1 MDSSLTI
8 TFVILAA
15 ALILLL
21 TDKLPSDLV
30 ALLVVVALGVT
41 GVLTPQEAFS
51 GFSRSAVITI
61 IAIFVL
67 TEGLQR
73 TGVTDQVGN
82 VLLKVGGQSE
92 VRLIVTVMLA
102 GAFLSLFM
110 NNIAAAAVLLPAVS
124 GAARKVSINKS
135 RLLMP
140 LAFGTILGG
149 MATLLTTS
157 NIILNSL
164 LHDNNVEGYRLT
176 DFLPVGSVIVVAGI
190 AYIALF
196 GRKLLPRESQVER
209 TQAPNAVGAGD
220 LVEAYGLGSNL
231 FRARL
236 PEDSSLIGKTLA
248 ESHLREDFDVSVVAI
263 ERNEKRIFALSPDTK
278 IRSRDI
284 LVMEGDEE
292 DFRKRDVQ
300 PYVEFLPT
308 PEWKESDLESQIVE
322 VVEAMISPR
331 SRLIG
336 KTLRESHF
344 REKYGMSALAIW
356 RGEEEIFFELADVPL
371 EFGDAL
377 LLQGTR
383 DKLNVLADDPDLIL
397 LVSKGETAI
406 TVPNKGLAA
415 IMIFV
420 ATLAFAVAIPDLT
433 GPIMLGGGL
442 AMMLTG
448 IISTEQ
454 AYSSI
459 GWKSVFLVAGM
470 LPMGIALTKTNAA
483 GLMAEKINGA
493 LGGYTPMIMLGG
505 MFLFTMV
512 FTQAINGAVA
522 AAVIGPIAIKVAQ
535 QTGTNPRSMIM
546 GIAMACSMAFITPLG
561 HPVNILVMS
570 PGGYKFRDY
579 VKVGL
584 PMTAILFLVVM
595 IFLPIFWPL

>member
-1 MDSSLTI
+1 METSLTI

-15 ALILLL
+15 ALILFL
-21 TDKLPSDLV
+21 TDKLPADLV

-41 GVLTPQEAFS
+41 GVLTPAEAFS

-92 VRLIVTVMLA
+92 SRLIVTVMIA

-124 GAARKVSINKS
+124 GAARKVSVSKS

-140 LAFGTILGG
+140 LAFATILGG
-149 MATLLTTS
+149 MATLLTTT

-164 LHDNNVEGYRLT
+164 LHDNGVEGYRIS
-176 DFLPVGSVIVVAGI
+176 DFLPVGSILVIAGI
-190 AYIALF
+190 AFMTLF
-196 GRKLLPRESQVER
+196 GRRLLPSESQVER
-209 TQAPNAVGAGD
+209 TQAPNASGASD
-220 LVEAYGLGSNL
+220 LVEAYGLGRNL

-236 PEDSSLIGKTLA
+236 PENSSLIGKTLA
-248 ESHLREDFDVSVVAI
+248 ESHLREDYDVSVVAI
-263 ERNEKRIFALSPDTK
+263 ERNEKRIFALSPETK

-284 LVMEGDEE
+284 LVMEGDEQ

-308 PEWKESDLESQIVE
+308 PEWKESDLESQVVE
-322 VVEAMISPR
+322 VVEAMIAPR

-344 REKYGMSALAIW
+344 REKYGMSVLAIW

-371 EFGDAL
+371 DFGDAL

-383 DKLNVLADDPDLIL
+383 DKLAVLAADPDLIL

-415 IMIFV
+415 IMIFA
-420 ATLAFAVAIPDLT
+420 ATLGFAIAFPDLT

-448 IISTEQ
+448 IISTEE
-454 AYSSI
+454 AYSAI

-483 GLMAEKINGA
+483 SLIASDINQA
-493 LGGYTPMIMLGG
+493 LAGYAPIVMLGG
-505 MFLFTMV
+505 MVLFSLI

-535 QTGTNPRSMIM
+535 QTGINPRSMVM
-546 GIAMACSMAFITPLG
+546 GVAMACSMAFITPLG
-561 HPVNILVMS
+561 HAVNILVMS

-584 PMTAILFLVVM
+584 PMTAILFVVVM

>member
-1 MDSSLTI
+1 METSLTI

-15 ALILLL
+15 ALILFL
-21 TDKLPSDLV
+21 TDKLPADLV

-41 GVLTPQEAFS
+41 GVLTPAEAFS

-61 IAIFVL
+61 ISIFVL

-82 VLLKVGGQSE
+82 VLLKVGGRGE
-92 VRLIVTVMLA
+92 TRLIVTVMIA

-110 NNIAAAAVLLPAVS
+110 NNITAAAVLLPAVS
-124 GAARKVSINKS
+124 GAARKVSISKS

-164 LHDNNVEGYRLT
+164 LHDNNVEGYRIT
-176 DFLPVGSVIVVAGI
+176 DFLPVGGIVVIAGI
-190 AYIALF
+190 AYVALF
-196 GRKLLPRESQVER
+196 GRKLLPTDTLIER
-209 TQAPNAVGAGD
+209 TQAPNVASTGD
-220 LVEAYGLGSNL
+220 LVEAYGLSRNL

-236 PEDSSLIGKTLA
+236 PENSSLIGKTLA
-248 ESHLREDFDVSVVAI
+248 ESHLREDYDVSVVAI
-263 ERNEKRIFALSPDTK
+263 ERDEKRIFALSPETM
-278 IRSRDI
+278 IRGRDI

-292 DFRKRDVQ
+292 EFRKRDVQ

-322 VVEAMISPR
+322 VVEGMISPR

-344 REKYGMSALAIW
+344 REKYGMSVLAIW
-356 RGEEEIFFELADVPL
+356 RGEEEIFFELPDIEL

-383 DKLNVLADDPDLIL
+383 DKLTVLADDPDLIL

-406 TVPNKGLAA
+406 TVPSKGLAA
-415 IMIFV
+415 IIIFI
-420 ATLAFAVAIPDLT
+420 ATLAFAIAFPDLT

-454 AYSSI
+454 AYASI

-483 GLMAEKINGA
+483 GLIAQQFNHLLA
-493 LGGYTPMIMLGG
+493 GYAPLIMLGG
-505 MFLFTMV
+505 MVLFTMV

-535 QTGTNPRSMIM
+535 QTGTNPRSMVM
-546 GIAMACSMAFITPLG
+546 GIALASSMAFITPLG
-561 HPVNILVMS
+561 HAVNVLVMS
-570 PGGYKFRDY
+570 PGGYKFRDF

-584 PMTAILFLVVM
+584 PMTAILFVVVM

>member
-1 MDSSLTI
+1 MDTTLTL
-8 TFVILAA
+8 TFVILAG
-15 ALILLL
+15 ALILFL
-21 TDKLPSDLV
+21 TDRLPADLV

-41 GVLTPQEAFS
+41 GVLTPAEAFS

-67 TEGLQR
+67 TEALQR

-82 VLLKVGGQSE
+82 VLLKVGGRSE

-124 GAARKVSINKS
+124 GAAKKVSVSKS

-140 LAFGTILGG
+140 LAFATVLGG

-164 LHDNNVEGYRLT
+164 LLDNNLDGYRVT
-176 DFLPVGSVIVVAGI
+176 DFLPVGSILVLAGI
-190 AYIALF
+190 GYIAIF
-196 GRKLLPRESQVER
+196 GRKLLPVETQIER
-209 TQAPNAVGAGD
+209 TQAPNSAND
-220 LVEAYGLGSNL
+220 LVEAYGLGRSL

-263 ERNEKRIFALSPDTK
+263 ERDEKRIFALSPDTK

-292 DFRKRDVQ
+292 DFRRRDVQ

-322 VVEAMISPR
+322 VVEAMIAPR

-344 REKYGMSALAIW
+344 REKYGMSVLAIW
-356 RGEEEIFFELADVPL
+356 RGEEEIFFELPDIKL

-383 DKLNVLADDPDLIL
+383 DKLAVLADDPDLIL

-415 IMIFV
+415 IMIFI
-420 ATLAFAVAIPDLT
+420 ATLVFAVVFPDLT
-433 GPIMLGGGL
+433 GPIMMGGGL

-448 IISTEQ
+448 IITTEQ
-454 AYSSI
+454 AYASI

-470 LPMGIALTKTNAA
+470 LPMGVALIKTNAA
-483 GLMAEKINGA
+483 ALIATEFNDL
-493 LGGYTPMIMLGG
+493 LGGYAPFVMLGG
-505 MFLFTMV
+505 VVLFTMV
-512 FTQAINGAVA
+512 FTQLINGAVA
-522 AAVIGPIAIKVAQ
+522 AAVLGPIAIQVAQ
-535 QTGTNPRSMIM
+535 QAGINPRSMVM
-546 GIAMACSMAFITPLG
+546 GVALACSMAFITPLG
-561 HPVNILVMS
+561 HAVNVLVMS

-584 PMTAILFLVVM
+584 PMTVLLFVVVM

>member
-1 MDSSLTI
+1 METSLAI

-15 ALILLL
+15 ALILFL
-21 TDKLPSDLV
+21 TDKLPADLV

-41 GVLTPQEAFS
+41 GVLTPAEAFS

-92 VRLIVTVMLA
+92 SRLIVTVMIA

-124 GAARKVSINKS
+124 GAARKVSVSKS

-140 LAFGTILGG
+140 LAFATILGG
-149 MATLLTTS
+149 MATLLTTT

-164 LHDNNVEGYRLT
+164 LHDNGVEGYRIS
-176 DFLPVGSVIVVAGI
+176 DFLPVGSILVIAGI
-190 AYIALF
+190 AFMTLL
-196 GRKLLPRESQVER
+196 GRRLLPSESQVER
-209 TQAPNAVGAGD
+209 TQAPNASGASD
-220 LVEAYGLGSNL
+220 LVEAYGLGRNL

-236 PEDSSLIGKTLA
+236 PENSSLIGKTLA
-248 ESHLREDFDVSVVAI
+248 ESHLREDYDVSVVAI
-263 ERNEKRIFALSPDTK
+263 ERNEKRIFALSPETK

-284 LVMEGDEE
+284 LVMEGDEQ

-308 PEWKESDLESQIVE
+308 PEWKESDLESQVVE
-322 VVEAMISPR
+322 VVEAMIAPR

-344 REKYGMSALAIW
+344 REKYGMSVLAIW
-356 RGEEEIFFELADVPL
+356 RGEEEIFFELADMPL
-371 EFGDAL
+371 DFGDAL

-383 DKLNVLADDPDLIL
+383 DKLAVLAADPDLIL

-415 IMIFV
+415 IMIFA
-420 ATLAFAVAIPDLT
+420 ATLGFAIAFPDLT
-433 GPIMLGGGL
+433 GPIMMGGGL

-448 IISTEQ
+448 IISTEE
-454 AYSSI
+454 AYSAI

-483 GLMAEKINGA
+483 SLIASDINHA
-493 LGGYTPMIMLGG
+493 LAGYAPIVMLGG
-505 MFLFTMV
+505 MVLFSLI

-535 QTGTNPRSMIM
+535 QTGINPRSMVM
-546 GIAMACSMAFITPLG
+546 GVALACSMAFITPLG
-561 HPVNILVMS
+561 HAVNILVMS

-584 PMTAILFLVVM
+584 PMTAILFVVVM

>member
-1 MDSSLTI
+1 METSLTI

-15 ALILLL
+15 ALILFL
-21 TDKLPSDLV
+21 TDVLPADLV

-41 GVLTPQEAFS
+41 GVLTPAEAFS

-92 VRLIVTVMLA
+92 SRLIVTVMIA
-102 GAFLSLFM
+102 GSFLSLFM

-124 GAARKVSINKS
+124 GAASKVSISKS

-140 LAFGTILGG
+140 LAFATILGG
-149 MATLLTTS
+149 MATLLTTT

-164 LHDNNVEGYRLT
+164 LHDNGVEGYRIS
-176 DFLPVGSVIVVAGI
+176 DFLPVGSILVLAGI
-190 AYIALF
+190 AFMALF
-196 GRKLLPRESQVER
+196 GKRLLPSDSQIER
-209 TQAPNAVGAGD
+209 TQAPNATGSSD
-220 LVEAYGLGSNL
+220 LVEAYGLGRNL

-236 PEDSSLIGKTLA
+236 PENSSLIGKTLA
-248 ESHLREDFDVSVVAI
+248 ESHLREDYDVSVVAI
-263 ERNEKRIFALSPDTK
+263 ERNEQRIFALSPETK

-284 LVMEGDEE
+284 LVMEGDEQ

-322 VVEAMISPR
+322 VVEAMIAPR

-344 REKYGMSALAIW
+344 REKYGMSVLAIW
-356 RGEEEIFFELADVPL
+356 RGEEEIFFELADMPL
-371 EFGDAL
+371 DFGDAL

-383 DKLNVLADDPDLIL
+383 DKLAVLAADPDLIL

-415 IMIFV
+415 IMIFA
-420 ATLAFAVAIPDLT
+420 ATLGFAIAFPDLT

-448 IISTEQ
+448 IISTEE
-454 AYSSI
+454 AYSAI

-470 LPMGIALTKTNAA
+470 LPMGVALIKTNAA
-483 GLMAEKINGA
+483 SLIASDINQA
-493 LGGYTPMIMLGG
+493 LAGYAPIVILGG
-505 MFLFTMV
+505 MVLFSLI

-535 QTGTNPRSMIM
+535 QTGINPRSMVM
-546 GIAMACSMAFITPLG
+546 GVAMACSMAFITPLG
-561 HPVNILVMS
+561 HAVNILVMS

-584 PMTAILFLVVM
+584 PMTAILFVVVM
-595 IFLPIFWPL
+595 IVLPIFWPL

>member
-1 MDSSLTI
+1 MDTSLTI

-15 ALILLL
+15 ALILFL
-21 TDKLPSDLV
+21 TDKLPADLV

-41 GVLTPQEAFS
+41 GVLTPAEAFS

-82 VLLKVGGQSE
+82 VLLKVGGKSE

-124 GAARKVSINKS
+124 GAARKVSISKS

-164 LHDNNVEGYRLT
+164 LHDNNVDGYRIT
-176 DFLPVGSVIVVAGI
+176 DFLPVGIIVVIAGI

-196 GRKLLPRESQVER
+196 GRKLLPSEATER
-209 TQAPNAVGAGD
+209 TQPPNTAGGGD
-220 LVEAYGLGSNL
+220 LVEAYGLGRSL

-236 PEDSSLIGKTLA
+236 PEDSSLIGKSLA
-248 ESHLREDFDVSVVAI
+248 ESHLREDYDVSVVAI
-263 ERNEKRIFALSPDTK
+263 ERGERRIFALSPDTK

-308 PEWKESDLESQIVE
+308 PEWKESDLESQIVD

-331 SRLIG
+331 SQLIG

-344 REKYGMSALAIW
+344 REKYGMSVLAIW
-356 RGEEEIFFELADVPL
+356 RGEEEIFFELPDIKL

-383 DKLNVLADDPDLIL
+383 DKLPILADDPDLIL

-415 IMIFV
+415 IMIFI
-420 ATLAFAVAIPDLT
+420 ATLTFAIAFPDLT

-448 IISTEQ
+448 IITTEE
-454 AYSSI
+454 AYASI

-470 LPMGIALTKTNAA
+470 LPMGIALIKTNAA
-483 GLMAEKINGA
+483 GLIAQEFNKVLA
-493 LGGYTPMIMLGG
+493 GYAPVVMLGG
-505 MFLFTMV
+505 MVLFTMV

-535 QTGTNPRSMIM
+535 QTGTNPRSMVM
-546 GIAMACSMAFITPLG
+546 GIALASSMAFITPLG
-561 HPVNILVMS
+561 HAVNILVMS

-579 VKVGL
+579 VRVGL
-584 PMTAILFLVVM
+584 PMTAILFVVVM

>member
-1 MDSSLTI
+1 METSLTI

-15 ALILLL
+15 ALILFL
-21 TDKLPSDLV
+21 TDRLPSDLV

-41 GVLTPQEAFS
+41 GVLTPAEAFS

-73 TGVTDQVGN
+73 TRVTDQVGN
-82 VLLKVGGQSE
+82 VLLKVGGQGE
-92 VRLIVTVMLA
+92 IRLIVTVMLA

-124 GAARKVSINKS
+124 GAAKKVSVSKS

-164 LHDNNVEGYRLT
+164 LHDNNVDGYRIT
-176 DFLPVGSVIVVAGI
+176 DFLPVGSIVVIAGI
-190 AYIALF
+190 AYITLF
-196 GRKLLPRESQVER
+196 GRKLLPSDSQVER
-209 TQAPNAVGAGD
+209 TQAPSAAGASD
-220 LVEAYGLGSNL
+220 LVEAYGLGRSL

-263 ERNEKRIFALSPDTK
+263 ERDEKRIFALSPDTT

-284 LVMEGDEE
+284 LVMEGDEA

-308 PEWKESDLESQIVE
+308 PHWKESDLESQIVE
-322 VVEAMISPR
+322 VVEAMIAPR

-336 KTLRESHF
+336 KTLRDSHF
-344 REKYGMSALAIW
+344 REKYGMSVLAIW
-356 RGEEEIFFELADVPL
+356 RGEEEIFFELPDVKL

-383 DKLNVLADDPDLIL
+383 DKLAVLADDPDLIL

-415 IMIFV
+415 MMIFV
-420 ATLAFAVAIPDLT
+420 ATLVFAVIFPDLT
-433 GPIMLGGGL
+433 GPIMMGGGL

-454 AYSSI
+454 AYAAI

-470 LPMGIALTKTNAA
+470 LPMGVALTKTNAA
-483 GLMAEKINGA
+483 ALIAGKLNGLLE
-493 LGGYTPMIMLGG
+493 GYAPIVMLGG
-505 MFLFTMV
+505 MILFTMV

-535 QTGTNPRSMIM
+535 QTGTNPRSMVM
-546 GIAMACSMAFITPLG
+546 GIAIACSMAFITPLG
-561 HPVNILVMS
+561 HAVNILVMS

-584 PMTAILFLVVM
+584 PMTAILFVVVM
-595 IFLPIFWPL
+595 IFLPLFWPL

>member
-1 MDSSLTI
+1 METSLTI

-15 ALILLL
+15 ALILFL
-21 TDKLPSDLV
+21 TDRLPSDLV

-41 GVLTPQEAFS
+41 GVLTPAEAFS

-82 VLLKVGGQSE
+82 VLLKVGGQGE
-92 VRLIVTVMLA
+92 IRLIVTVMLA

-124 GAARKVSINKS
+124 GAAKKVSVSKS

-164 LHDNNVEGYRLT
+164 LHDNNVDGYRIT
-176 DFLPVGSVIVVAGI
+176 DFLPVGSIVVIAGI
-190 AYIALF
+190 AYITLF
-196 GRKLLPRESQVER
+196 GRKLLPSDSQVER
-209 TQAPNAVGAGD
+209 TQAPSAAGASD
-220 LVEAYGLGSNL
+220 LVEAYGLGRSL

-263 ERNEKRIFALSPDTK
+263 ERDEKRIFALSPDTT

-284 LVMEGDEE
+284 LVMEGDEA

-308 PEWKESDLESQIVE
+308 PHWKESDLESQIVE
-322 VVEAMISPR
+322 VVEAMIAPR

-336 KTLRESHF
+336 KTLRDSHF
-344 REKYGMSALAIW
+344 REKYGMSVLAIW
-356 RGEEEIFFELADVPL
+356 RGEEEIFFELPDVKL

-383 DKLNVLADDPDLIL
+383 DKLAVLADDPDLIL

-415 IMIFV
+415 MMIFV
-420 ATLAFAVAIPDLT
+420 ATLVFAVIFPDLT
-433 GPIMLGGGL
+433 GPIMMGGGL

-454 AYSSI
+454 AYAAI

-470 LPMGIALTKTNAA
+470 LPMGVALTKTNAA
-483 GLMAEKINGA
+483 ALIAGKLNGLLE
-493 LGGYTPMIMLGG
+493 GYAPIVMLGG
-505 MFLFTMV
+505 MILFTMV

-535 QTGTNPRSMIM
+535 QTGTNPRSMVM
-546 GIAMACSMAFITPLG
+546 GIAIACSMAFITPLG
-561 HPVNILVMS
+561 HAVNILVMS

-584 PMTAILFLVVM
+584 PMTAILFVVVM
-595 IFLPIFWPL
+595 IFLPLFWPL

>member
-1 MDSSLTI
+1 METSLTI
-8 TFVILAA
+8 TFIILAA
-15 ALILLL
+15 ALVLFL
-21 TDKLPSDLV
+21 TDRLPADLV

-41 GVLTPQEAFS
+41 GVLTPAEAFS

-92 VRLIVTVMLA
+92 TRLVITVMLA

-124 GAARKVSINKS
+124 GAARKVSVSKS

-140 LAFGTILGG
+140 LAFATILGG

-164 LHDNNVEGYRLT
+164 LHDNDVDGYRIT
-176 DFLPVGSVIVVAGI
+176 DFLPLGSIVVVAGI

-196 GRKLLPRESQVER
+196 GRKLLPTGDQIER
-209 TQAPNAVGAGD
+209 TQAPNAGSGSD
-220 LVEAYGLGSNL
+220 LVEAYGLGRNL

-236 PEDSSLIGKTLA
+236 PENSSLIGKTLA
-248 ESHLREDFDVSVVAI
+248 ESHLREDYDVSVVAI
-263 ERNEKRIFALSPDTK
+263 ERDEKRIFALSPDTK

-284 LVMEGDEE
+284 LVMEGDED

-344 REKYGMSALAIW
+344 REKYGMSVLAIW
-356 RGEEEIFFELADVPL
+356 RGEEEIFFELPDIKL

-383 DKLNVLADDPDLIL
+383 DRLNVLADDPDLIL

-415 IMIFV
+415 IMIFI
-420 ATLAFAVAIPDLT
+420 ATLVFAVIFPDLT

-454 AYSSI
+454 AYASI

-470 LPMGIALTKTNAA
+470 LPMGVALTKTNAA
-483 GLMAEKINGA
+483 GLIAQEFNKLFDGFA
-493 LGGYTPMIMLGG
+493 PLVMLGG
-505 MFLFTMV
+505 MMLFTLV
-512 FTQAINGAVA
+512 FTQAINGSVA
-522 AAVIGPIAIKVAQ
+522 AAVIGPIAIKIAQ
-535 QTGTNPRSMIM
+535 QTGTNPRSMVM
-546 GIAMACSMAFITPLG
+546 GIALASSMAFITPLG
-561 HPVNILVMS
+561 HAVNVLVMS

-579 VKVGL
+579 VKIGL
-584 PMTAILFLVVM
+584 PMTAILFIVVM

>member
-1 MDSSLTI
+1 
-8 TFVILAA
+8 
-15 ALILLL
+15 
-21 TDKLPSDLV
+21 
-30 ALLVVVALGVT
+30 
-41 GVLTPQEAFS
+41 
-51 GFSRSAVITI
+51 
-61 IAIFVL
+61 
-67 TEGLQR
+67 
-73 TGVTDQVGN
+73 
-82 VLLKVGGQSE
+82 
-92 VRLIVTVMLA
+92 
-102 GAFLSLFM
+102 
-110 NNIAAAAVLLPAVS
+110 
-124 GAARKVSINKS
+124 
-135 RLLMP
+135 MP
-140 LAFGTILGG
+140 LAFATILGG

-164 LHDNNVEGYRLT
+164 LHDDGFDGYRIT
-176 DFLPVGSVIVVAGI
+176 DFLPVGLLVVAAGI
-190 AYIALF
+190 AYIALI
-196 GRKLLPRESQVER
+196 GRKLLPNDSAVER
-209 TQAPNAVGAGD
+209 TQAPNAAGAGD
-220 LVEAYGLGSNL
+220 LVEAYGLGRNL

-236 PEDSSLIGKTLA
+236 PENSSLIGKTLA

-263 ERNEKRIFALSPDTK
+263 ERGERRIFALSPETK
-278 IRSRDI
+278 IRSHDI

-292 DFRKRDVQ
+292 DFRKRDVE

-322 VVEAMISPR
+322 VVEAMIAPR

-344 REKYGMSALAIW
+344 REKYGMSVLAIW
-356 RGEEEIFFELADVPL
+356 RGEEEIFFELPDVPL

-383 DKLNVLADDPDLIL
+383 DRLNVLADDPDLIL

-406 TVPNKGLAA
+406 AVPNKGLAA
-415 IMIFV
+415 IMIFA
-420 ATLAFAVAIPDLT
+420 ATLGFAIAFPDLT

-470 LPMGIALTKTNAA
+470 LPMGVALTKTNAA
-483 GLMAEKINGA
+483 GLIAKEFNDV
-493 LGGYTPMIMLGG
+493 LGGYAPMIMLGG
-505 MFLFTMV
+505 IILFTMF

-522 AAVIGPIAIKVAQ
+522 AAVIGPIAIKIAQ
-535 QTGTNPRSMIM
+535 QTGLNPRSMVM
-546 GIAMACSMAFITPLG
+546 GIALACSMAFITPLG

-570 PGGYKFRDY
+570 PGGYKFRDF

-584 PMTAILFLVVM
+584 PMTLILFVVVM

>member
-1 MDSSLTI
+1 MDTSLTI

-15 ALILLL
+15 ALILFL
-21 TDKLPSDLV
+21 TDKLPADLV

-41 GVLTPQEAFS
+41 GVLTPAEAFS

-82 VLLKVGGQSE
+82 VLLKVGGKSE

-124 GAARKVSINKS
+124 GAARKVSISKS

-164 LHDNNVEGYRLT
+164 LHDNNVDGYRIT
-176 DFLPVGSVIVVAGI
+176 DFLPVGSIVVIAGI
-190 AYIALF
+190 AYIAFF
-196 GRKLLPRESQVER
+196 GRKLLPVDAQLER
-209 TQAPNAVGAGD
+209 TQSPNKTGGGD
-220 LVEAYGLGSNL
+220 LVEAYGLGRNL

-248 ESHLREDFDVSVVAI
+248 ESHLREEYDVSVVAI
-263 ERNEKRIFALSPDTK
+263 ERGERRIFALSPDTK

-308 PEWKESDLESQIVE
+308 PEWKESDLESQIVD

-331 SRLIG
+331 SQLIG

-344 REKYGMSALAIW
+344 REKYGMSVLAIW
-356 RGEEEIFFELADVPL
+356 RGEEEIFFELPDIKL

-383 DKLNVLADDPDLIL
+383 DKLPILADDPDLIL

-406 TVPNKGLAA
+406 IVPNKGLAA
-415 IMIFV
+415 IMIFI
-420 ATLAFAVAIPDLT
+420 ATLTFAIAFPDLT

-448 IISTEQ
+448 IITTEE
-454 AYSSI
+454 AYASI

-470 LPMGIALTKTNAA
+470 LPMGIALIKTNAA
-483 GLMAEKINGA
+483 GLIAQEFNKA
-493 LGGYTPMIMLGG
+493 LAGYAPVVMLGG
-505 MFLFTMV
+505 MVLFTMV

-535 QTGTNPRSMIM
+535 QTGTNPRSMVM
-546 GIAMACSMAFITPLG
+546 GIALASSMAFITPLG
-561 HPVNILVMS
+561 HAVNILVMS

-579 VKVGL
+579 VRVGL
-584 PMTAILFLVVM
+584 PMTAILFVVVM

>member
-1 MDSSLTI
+1 
-8 TFVILAA
+8 
-15 ALILLL
+15 
-21 TDKLPSDLV
+21 
-30 ALLVVVALGVT
+30 
-41 GVLTPQEAFS
+41 
-51 GFSRSAVITI
+51 
-61 IAIFVL
+61 
-67 TEGLQR
+67 
-73 TGVTDQVGN
+73 
-82 VLLKVGGQSE
+82 
-92 VRLIVTVMLA
+92 
-102 GAFLSLFM
+102 
-110 NNIAAAAVLLPAVS
+110 
-124 GAARKVSINKS
+124 
-135 RLLMP
+135 MP

-164 LHDNNVEGYRLT
+164 LHDNDVVGYRVT
-176 DFLPVGSVIVVAGI
+176 DFLPVGSIVVLAGI

-196 GRKLLPRESQVER
+196 GRKLLPSGDQIER
-209 TQAPNAVGAGD
+209 TQAPNAAGGD
-220 LVEAYGLGSNL
+220 LVEAYGLGRNL

-236 PEDSSLIGKTLA
+236 PENSSLIGKTLA
-248 ESHLREDFDVSVVAI
+248 ESHLREEYDVSVVAI
-263 ERNEKRIFALSPDTK
+263 ERDEKRIFALSPDTK
-278 IRSRDI
+278 IRPRDI

-344 REKYGMSALAIW
+344 REKYGMSVLAIW
-356 RGEEEIFFELADVPL
+356 RGEEEIFFELPDIKL

-383 DKLNVLADDPDLIL
+383 DRLNVLADDPDLIL
-397 LVSKGETAI
+397 LVSKGETAL

-415 IMIFV
+415 IMIFI
-420 ATLAFAVAIPDLT
+420 ATLIFAVIFPDLT

-454 AYSSI
+454 AYASI

-470 LPMGIALTKTNAA
+470 LPMGVALTKTNAA
-483 GLMAEKINGA
+483 GLIAQEFNKLLA
-493 LGGYTPMIMLGG
+493 GYAPLAMLGG
-505 MFLFTMV
+505 MILFTMV

-535 QTGTNPRSMIM
+535 QTGSNPRSMVM
-546 GIAMACSMAFITPLG
+546 GIALASSMAFITPLG
-561 HPVNILVMS
+561 HAVNILVMS

-584 PMTAILFLVVM
+584 PMTAILFVVVM
-595 IFLPIFWPL
+595 IFLPLFWPL

>member
-1 MDSSLTI
+1 MDTSLTI

-15 ALILLL
+15 ALILFL
-21 TDKLPSDLV
+21 TDKLPADLV
-30 ALLVVVALGVT
+30 ALLVVVSLGVT
-41 GVLTPQEAFS
+41 GVLTPTEAFS

-82 VLLKVGGQSE
+82 VLLRVGGQSE
-92 VRLIVTVMLA
+92 TRLVITVMLA

-124 GAARKVSINKS
+124 GAAKKVSISKS

-140 LAFGTILGG
+140 LAFATILGG

-164 LHDNNVEGYRLT
+164 LHDNNVDGYRIT
-176 DFLPVGSVIVVAGI
+176 DFLPVGSIVVIAGI

-196 GRKLLPRESQVER
+196 GRKLLPSDTQIER
-209 TQAPNAVGAGD
+209 TQAPNVAGAND
-220 LVEAYGLGSNL
+220 LVEAYGLGRNL

-236 PEDSSLIGKTLA
+236 PENSSLIGKTLA

-263 ERNEKRIFALSPDTK
+263 ERDENRIFALSPDTT

-284 LVMEGDEE
+284 LVMEGDEKE
-292 DFRKRDVQ
+292 FRKRDVQ

-308 PEWKESDLESQIVE
+308 SEWKESDLESQIVE

-344 REKYGMSALAIW
+344 REKYGMSVLAIW
-356 RGEEEIFFELADVPL
+356 RGEEEIFFELPDIKL

-383 DKLNVLADDPDLIL
+383 DKLGVLADDPDLIL

-415 IMIFV
+415 MMIFA
-420 ATLAFAVAIPDLT
+420 ATLGFAIAFPDLT

-448 IISTEQ
+448 IITTEQ
-454 AYSSI
+454 AYAAI

-470 LPMGIALTKTNAA
+470 LPMGVALTKTNAA
-483 GLMAEKINGA
+483 GLIAREFNTLLA
-493 LGGYTPMIMLGG
+493 GYVPLVMLGG
-505 MFLFTMV
+505 MILFTMI

-522 AAVIGPIAIKVAQ
+522 AAVIGPIAIQVAQ
-535 QTGTNPRSMIM
+535 QTGSNPRSMVM
-546 GIAMACSMAFITPLG
+546 GIAIASSMAFITPLG
-561 HPVNILVMS
+561 HAVNVLVMS

-584 PMTAILFLVVM
+584 PMTALLFVVVM
-595 IFLPIFWPL
+595 IVLPIFWPL